1 MDWCGVV
8 AVDKPAGF
16 TSRDIVD
23 KVAAIVRPAKAGHAG
38 TLDPLATGVLVIAV
52 GAATRLISYVQQG
65 RKQYV
70 GRFRLGQRSDTDDVE
85 GRITEGGD
93 WTGITETML
102 TAAAGR
108 FVGSILQVPP
118 QYSAV
123 HVDGRRAYALARRGE
138 SVELQPRP
146 VEVYSLRVTRF
157 EPPDFELEIECGSG
171 TYMRSI
177 GRDLGE
183 ILGCG
188 ALMTSLRRLAVGPF
202 VLEHA
207 IPFDGLDASRLK
219 LAIQPPLQAIAELP
233 RRVVDADE
241 IRALRQGRT
250 IAIGTLLSADSDTEA
265 ALIDIHQ
272 SLIGV
277 ACIEAVTQRLQP
289 HIVFAT

>member
-52 GAATRLISYVQQG
+52 GPATRLISYIQQG
-65 RKQYV
+65 RKRYV

-102 TAAAGR
+102 TTAAGR
-108 FVGSILQVPP
+108 FVGSISQVPP
-118 QYSAV
+118 QFSAV

-138 SVELQPRP
+138 SVELQARP
-146 VEVYSLRVTRF
+146 VEVHSLRVTRF

-171 TYMRSI
+171 TYVRSI
-177 GRDLGE
+177 GRDL
-183 ILGCG
+183 
-188 ALMTSLRRLAVGPF
+188 
-202 VLEHA
+202 
-207 IPFDGLDASRLK
+207 
-219 LAIQPPLQAIAELP
+219 
-233 RRVVDADE
+233 
-241 IRALRQGRT
+241 
-250 IAIGTLLSADSDTEA
+250 
-265 ALIDIHQ
+265 
-272 SLIGV
+272 
-277 ACIEAVTQRLQP
+277 
-289 HIVFAT
+289 